1 MAIVILPGAQDDLLA
16 IQEYMLIKW
25 GEAD

>member
-16 IQEYMLIKW
+16 LQEYMLIKW

>member
-16 IQEYMLIKW
+16 VQEYMLIKS
-25 GEAD
+25 GETD